1 MKSTQWS
8 ARILAVVM
16 ACACSTRAQLCEIDD
31 IGNIGSSGAW
41 TDTAE
46 QWSNH
51 RVPNSTRSY
60 VRLAQQP
67 SPYTVLLDHDISIGY
82 LDIAS
87 GAVLDVGST
96 SQSTGVHLDVGQG
109 ACESPLCAAS
119 AGSSVKDS
127 FVALNAIST
136 PAYDATQTILTTGV
150 FSYNVSCADGFE
162 VVDSSYSPPGSE
174 FRLYCNDSGAIDTSA
189 ATCHPIDGESLCS
202 AAVWS
207 EANDGQWANDDNYVG
222 GSAPSLLTAAVLPV
236 LDGSA
241 PYVVLVE
248 SDDAAAWSL
257 DIEVP
262 DSGDGVVGGFLDVA
276 DGAMLTVG
284 DPELSNPTCSDAKCD
299 VSTVRVPDG
308 FELQVLSGS
317 SSLNVETGQ
326 VELDDVRAVRFSCSE
341 GYSSSAVAGSSLLDH
356 TTMTVD
362 VFCGRSGTFANFDI
376 AAHLACTLRYIDGC
390 PATEWASDEDGAWE
404 DDNQWLSSHAP
415 SKFDVAILGRSYIGT
430 AGSAMDGAYVV
441 TVDAASISSDSA
453 SLTDVV
459 WEALELEIDA
469 EEGVTLDVFSGVLSI
484 GELLY
489 VSDDLCGSSACDAGT
504 DIELEDGYVAVPMSS
519 SYVLDSRTGSVVES
533 VAKVVSVQCD
543 EGYYSLSDAETLQLT
558 CSANSSFSDAE
569 ITAELLCQRVPEE
582 GCPAAAWTSAYDG
595 LWDNSTNWESG
606 HVATEL
612 DAALLFPSVDS
623 PVVSVT
629 SGAEAYS
636 LTVGGDAAGDAGVV
650 LDVDGGFLDI
660 GANALAPS
668 LCGVHDCDWTDITGS
683 NNLSLAWVS
692 ASNVVQSD
700 GSVVSTA
707 ARAAEVRCAAGYFE
721 MGAGGDGTVV
731 MVCNNGS
738 FSLAPPTC
746 VHPLSAGVDFDS
758 DGISTSMEG
767 GGDSDSDGVADY
779 LDSDADG
786 DGIPDADENAG
797 DSDSDGVPDYLDLD
811 SDNDGIPDAVEGA
824 GDADSD
830 GVPDYADTDSDND
843 GISDAVEGTGDA
855 DSDGIANSV
864 DTDSDGDGIDDWIEG
879 AGDVDSDGIPDYA
892 DTDSDNDA
900 VSDAVEGDGDR
911 DSDSVPDY
919 LDTDSD
925 NDGTSDADEASN
937 DLDSDSIPD
946 DLDDDADGDG
956 IDNAD
961 EGLGDA
967 DSDGISN
974 NHDSDSD
981 NDGILDGVE
990 GASDADSDGIPAYLD
1005 VDSDND
1011 GINDAQEGDGDADSD
1026 GVANFLDSDSDNDG
1040 IRDDDEGT
1048 GDADSDSVPAFLD
1061 GDSDGD
1067 CIADVEE
1074 GAEDGD
1080 SDGLPSYLDSDS
1092 DNDGISDSDE
1102 GRSDVDSDG
1111 VPAYLDNDS
1120 DGDNIVDAEEG
1131 DADSDSDSMP
1141 NYEDSDSDGDGI
1153 LDGDE
1158 DAGDSDSDGV
1168 PDYLDLD
1175 SDNDGIPDAVEGA
1188 GDADSDG
1195 VPDYADT
1202 DSDND
1207 GISDAVEGTGDADSD
1222 GIANSVDTDSD
1233 GDGIDD
1239 WIEGAGDV
1247 DSDGIPDYA
1256 DTDSDNDAVSDA
1268 VEGDGDRD
1276 SDSVPDYLDTDSDND
1291 GISDADE
1298 ASNDL
1303 DSDSIPDDLDDDAD
1317 GDGIDNADEGNGD
1330 ADSDGISNN
1339 LDSDSDNDGI
1349 SDGVENAS
1357 DVDSDG
1363 IPAYLDVDSDN
1374 DGINDAQEGDGD
1386 ADSDGVA
1393 NFLDSDSDNDGI
1405 PDAVEGDAD
1414 FDSDGIPNSGDS
1426 DSDGDGIDDSVEGTA
1441 DADSDGIPNFAD
1453 DGRTTDPTQ
1462 TTHVPNE
1469 NRTTLSTVI
1478 ASTSTLRS
1486 TSLQHRDATSIGTS
1500 DASTSSTDTMI
1511 TTVHLT
1517 KTPSVSNSTMPTG
1530 TLTNGKALTT
1540 RTSMSM
1546 SDGSTK
1552 VIVST
1557 TVASTTQSTDAVRTV
1572 ISAGNTSRNMTIAD
1586 TVLSVTSS
1594 LSTTTLASNGNN
1606 ASTKTP
1612 TASSSSPPSG
1622 TTASSVTGSDDTPMG
1637 AAMSVSAST
1646 ASTSMATTPGS
1657 TKTVRTYAQAN
1668 TTDAGGVETT
1678 NYSTTPVES
1687 TEDHTKA
1694 SHSTSIPVATSA
1706 SLQSPSTSTDKSPP
1720 TNKLSSTTSTF
1731 TFQQSFTEYSTEHLT
1746 ITIPGTR
1753 DPPVNGVST
1762 TTTQAAVTPFGP
1774 GTRTTTTSTADAA
1787 RAAAAAAAQEAEQQS
1802 QIYIAIAVATVVV
1815 VVAVVVAIV
1824 VVMKKKRLQ
1833 AGRVLPITT
1842 PKHGQ
1847 SLPAQTTANAAVT
1860 ISGPPSN
1867 LRAHKRRSRN
1877 RRRAGG
1883 DRDKPMKEENAPF
1896 KPASVAEMRGAE
1908 EFAM

>member
-60 VRLAQQP
+60 VRLAQQT

-415 SKFDVAILGRSYIGT
+415 SKFDVAILGSSYNGT

-533 VAKVVSVQCD
+533 VAKVVSVHCD

-612 DAALLFPSVDS
+612 DAALLFPSADS

-707 ARAAEVRCAAGYFE
+707 ARAAEVRCAAGSFE
-721 MGAGGDGTVV
+721 MGSGGDGTVV

-786 DGIPDADENAG
+786 DGIPDAA
-797 DSDSDGVPDYLDLD
+797 
-811 SDNDGIPDAVEGA
+811 
-824 GDADSD
+824 
-830 GVPDYADTDSDND
+830 
-843 GISDAVEGTGDA
+843 
-855 DSDGIANSV
+855 
-864 DTDSDGDGIDDWIEG
+864 
-879 AGDVDSDGIPDYA
+879 
-892 DTDSDNDA
+892 
-900 VSDAVEGDGDR
+900 
-911 DSDSVPDY
+911 
-919 LDTDSD
+919 
-925 NDGTSDADEASN
+925 
-937 DLDSDSIPD
+937 
-946 DLDDDADGDG
+946 
-956 IDNAD
+956 
-961 EGLGDA
+961 
-967 DSDGISN
+967 
-974 NHDSDSD
+974 
-981 NDGILDGVE
+981 
-990 GASDADSDGIPAYLD
+990 
-1005 VDSDND
+1005 
-1011 GINDAQEGDGDADSD
+1011 
-1026 GVANFLDSDSDNDG
+1026 
-1040 IRDDDEGT
+1040 
-1048 GDADSDSVPAFLD
+1048 
-1061 GDSDGD
+1061 
-1067 CIADVEE
+1067 
-1074 GAEDGD
+1074 
-1080 SDGLPSYLDSDS
+1080 
-1092 DNDGISDSDE
+1092 
-1102 GRSDVDSDG
+1102 
-1111 VPAYLDNDS
+1111 
-1120 DGDNIVDAEEG
+1120 
-1131 DADSDSDSMP
+1131 
-1141 NYEDSDSDGDGI
+1141 
-1153 LDGDE
+1153 E

-1239 WIEGAGDV
+1239 SIEGAGDV

-1256 DTDSDNDAVSDA
+1256 DTDSDNDGVSDA

-1441 DADSDGIPNFAD
+1441 DADSDGIPNFVD

-1557 TVASTTQSTDAVRTV
+1557 TVASTTKSTDTVRTV